1 MEKTNKQE
9 ILFAIIVIMIVFL
22 YYLMFQSAS
31 QQMPQLEEINKNVNI
46 GYNKILIENKRLIE
60 ENIELSDWN
69 IECHDYWEDRYDI
82 RSERDHEELLVYVD
96 FYVQHEE
103 IIKGLIYG
111 DEANWI
117 NSYDNLSIQ
126 KEYCFGCDGID
137 KLRHEHLLKE
147 VESIGGCNNC
157 Y

>member
-1 MEKTNKQE
+1 MNKRNKQE
-9 ILFAIIVIMIVFL
+9 ILFSVIVVIIVFL

-31 QQMPQLEEINKNVNI
+31 QPKTEIAEDNKI
-46 GYNKILIENKRLIE
+46 EMAEYNKILLENKELIK
-60 ENIELSDWN
+60 ENKKLEVWS
-69 IECHDYWEDRYDI
+69 IECHDHWEDRYDMQ
-82 RSERDHEELLVYVD
+82 SERDYEELLIYVD

-111 DEANWI
+111 DKADWI

-147 VESIGGCNNC
+147 VENQWGCNNC

>member
-1 MEKTNKQE
+1 M
-9 ILFAIIVIMIVFL
+9 LL
-22 YYLMFQSAS
+22 
-31 QQMPQLEEINKNVNI
+31 
-46 GYNKILIENKRLIE
+46 ENKRLIK
-60 ENIELSDWN
+60 ENKKLEDWS
-69 IECHDYWEDRYDI
+69 IECHDYWEDRYDV
-82 RSERDHEELLVYVD
+82 RSERDYEELLIYVD

-117 NSYDNLSIQ
+117 NTYDNLSIQ
-126 KEYCFGCDGID
+126 KEYCFGCDGVD

-147 VESIGGCNNC
+147 VENQWGCNNC